1 MSSIWTLYFSPT
13 GSTKNIIDTIGGV
26 VSGMM
31 ETEEPIVVDFTQPHM
46 REKKLTF
53 AEDDIV
59 FVGVPTY
66 AGRVPNKIM
75 PFIAENLIG
84 NGAYAVPVVTYG
96 NRSFD
101 DSLAELADL
110 LEGNG
115 FRLLGGGAFPCQH
128 AFAEKLATGR
138 PDMMDVL
145 QALQLGESVAN
156 NLASG
161 NILKAENFPGNHPAG
176 PYYVP
181 KGIDGEPA
189 KFLKAKPATDHE
201 KCISC
206 GICAKAC
213 PMGSIDPDAGFEAA
227 GICIKCQACI
237 KKCPTGA
244 KFFVDA
250 AFLSHRQMLME
261 NFSTERKE
269 ITLVI

>member
-13 GSTKNIIDTIGGV
+13 GSTKTIIDTIGGV
-26 VSGMM
+26 VSGML

-53 AEDDIV
+53 AEEDIV

-75 PFIAENLIG
+75 PFIAENLAG

-128 AFAEKLATGR
+128 AFAENLATGR

-145 QALQLGESVAN
+145 QALQLGEAVAN
-156 NLASG
+156 HLASG
-161 NILKAENFPGNHPAG
+161 TVLKAEAFPGNHPAG

-181 KGIDGEPA
+181 KGTDGQPA
-189 KFLKAKPATDHE
+189 KFLKAKPVTDQE
-201 KCISC
+201 KCTQC

-213 PMGSIDPDAGFEAA
+213 PMGSIDPAEKFEAT

-237 KKCPTGA
+237 KKCP
-244 KFFVDA
+244 VDA
-250 AFLSHRQMLME
+250 KHFDDEAFLSHRQMLMD
-261 NFSTERKE
+261 NFGTIRKE
-269 ITLVI
+269 VTLVI

>member
-13 GSTKNIIDTIGGV
+13 GSTKTIIDAIGGV

-31 ETEEPIVVDFTQPHM
+31 ETEPAEVVDFTQPQM

-75 PFIAENLIG
+75 PFIAENLTG
-84 NGAYAVPVVTYG
+84 NGAYAVPVVTFG

-115 FRLLGGGAFPCQH
+115 FKLLGGGAFPCQH
-128 AFAEKLATGR
+128 AFAENLAAGR

-145 QALQLGESVAN
+145 QALQLGEGVVN
-156 NLASG
+156 NLAAGSV
-161 NILKAENFPGNHPAG
+161 LKAEVFPGNHPAG

-181 KGIDGEPA
+181 KGVDGEPV
-189 KFLKAKPATDHE
+189 KFLKAKPVTDQE
-201 KCISC
+201 KCTAC

-213 PMGSIDPDAGFEAA
+213 PMGSIDPNEKFEAT

-237 KKCPTGA
+237 KKCPTSA
-244 KFFVDA
+244 KRFNDE
-250 AFLSHRQMLME
+250 AFLSHRQMLMN
-261 NFSTERKE
+261 NFCAERKE
-269 ITLVI
+269 VVLVL

>member
-13 GSTKNIIDTIGGV
+13 GRTKTIIDAIGGV
-26 VSGMM
+26 VSGMLD
-31 ETEEPIVVDFTQPHM
+31 TEPPEEVDFTQPHI

-53 AEDDIV
+53 AEGDMV

-75 PFIAENLIG
+75 PFIAENLVG

-128 AFAEKLATGR
+128 AFAETLAAGR

-145 QALQLGESVAN
+145 QALQLGEAAATN
-156 NLASG
+156 MASG
-161 NILKAENFPGNHPAG
+161 KIIKAETFPGNHPAG

-181 KGIDGEPA
+181 KGTDGEPA
-189 KFLKAKPATDHE
+189 KFLKAKPVTDYE
-201 KCISC
+201 KCTAC

-213 PMGSIDPDAGFEAA
+213 PMGSIDPEAKFEAT

-237 KKCPTGA
+237 KKCPAGA
-244 KFFVDA
+244 KSFDDA

-269 ITLVI
+269 VTLVI

>member
-13 GSTKNIIDTIGGV
+13 GSTKTVVETVSAV

-31 ETEEPIVVDFTQPHM
+31 ETEEPTVVDFTQPHI

-75 PFIAENLIG
+75 PFIAENLNG

-101 DSLAELADL
+101 DSLAELAEL

-128 AFAEKLATGR
+128 AFAENLAADR

-145 QALQLGESVAN
+145 QALQLGEAVAT
-156 NLASG
+156 NLAGG
-161 NILKAENFPGNHPAG
+161 NILKAEAFPGNHPAG

-181 KGIDGEPA
+181 KGMDGEPA
-189 KFLKAKPATDHE
+189 KFLKAKPVTDHD
-201 KCISC
+201 KCTSC
-206 GICAKAC
+206 GVCVKAC
-213 PMGSIDPDAGFEAA
+213 PMGSIDAAAGFDAT

-237 KKCPTGA
+237 KKCPAGA
-244 KFFVDA
+244 KVFDDE

-261 NFSTERKE
+261 NFATERKE
-269 ITLVI
+269 VLLVK